1 MKWIITLLALLVS
14 GPLLAQYKY
23 WGTDY
28 DSLSQAVHSQQADTT
43 RLRVLVQLVDIVD
56 LSELRRRRQLL
67 PQLDELL
74 ALNKQL
80 KKFDDVP
87 YQQLRVGVRL
97 WAQDPPNPQALAAM
111 QQTIFLFDE
120 AKRQM
125 PRLLIAMAP
134 LFNQLRQVPAR
145 GVYFRERLA
154 AYKLRGDKKS
164 MAACYLALGGYYR
177 HKGDYNQSI
186 SHLLQAADL
195 FREFDRAHYVNE
207 IMATGAAY
215 ADWGNTQRALHYLRL
230 AMKLEDA
237 YQIEGV
243 KRFFTIEAISK
254 VHLRLGRHPEAL
266 RFADMGLK
274 AARTDSATEAVYTA
288 YALVQKGAVLLGMHQ
303 PEQAY
308 PFLRQAQHL
317 DDSLHLPMTGR
328 VGEFELEATWAQY
341 YDARHD
347 YLRAEK
353 HWLRAYQKSTAARM
367 DVLLPRY
374 LAQLSRFYDAQKRPA
389 EAQRYSRA
397 YLTLADTLS
406 AAEGAFHVAQYEG
419 ERTEQAQNAQ
429 IANLRHEQ
437 ALQALRIK
445 QRNLLLGGAFLVV
458 ILLSGLGVFIYRQL
472 QRNRHTLQQ
481 LRQAQNQ
488 LVQSEKWAFVGELSA
503 GIAHEL
509 QNPLNFM
516 KNFAEVST
524 KLMDDM
530 GTGTSVQQNNL
541 QQEIMTGLRQ
551 NLREISE
558 HGLRASAIIKNMLE
572 HSRSGTG
579 QPVPTDLNNLAA
591 EAAQLAYKGFR
602 TQDPAFS
609 ATLKTEYDPQ
619 LRPAPVL
626 PQDLSRVLI
635 NLCTNAL
642 HAVRQRQ
649 QIGEAGYEPEIC
661 MCTAQHS
668 NAVEIRVCDN
678 GVGMPESVQR
688 QIFEP
693 FFTTKPAGEGTGLG
707 LSLSYDIVKKG
718 HGGNLVVSS
727 EVGKGTEF
735 IITLPC

>member
-1 MKWIITLLALLVS
+1 MKWIITLLALLLS
-14 GPLLAQYKY
+14 GPLLAQYQY
-23 WGTDY
+23 WEADY
-28 DSLSQAVHSQQADTT
+28 DALSRTLKGQLADTT

-56 LSELRRRRQLL
+56 LSELRRRRQVL

-74 ALNKQL
+74 ALNQQL
-80 KKFDDVP
+80 RKLNDVP

-97 WAQDPPNPQALAAM
+97 WAQDPPNPLALAAM
-111 QQTIFLFDE
+111 QETIFLFDE
-120 AKRQM
+120 ANKPV

-134 LFNQLRQVPAR
+134 LFNVLLQVSAR
-145 GVYFRERLA
+145 GVYFREKLDF
-154 AYKLRGDKKS
+154 YKLRGDKKS

-186 SHLLQAADL
+186 SHLLRAADL
-195 FREFDRAHYVNE
+195 FREFDRTHYLNE
-207 IMATGAAY
+207 IMAAGAAY
-215 ADWGNTQRALHYLRL
+215 ADWGNTQRALHYLRQ
-230 AMKLEDA
+230 AMKLEDT
-237 YQIEGV
+237 YRIEGV

-254 VHLRLGRHPEAL
+254 VHLRQGDYQEAL

-274 AARTDSATEAVYTA
+274 AARSDSAVEAVYTA
-288 YALVQKGAVLLGMHQ
+288 YALVQKGSGLLGMNQ
-303 PEQAY
+303 PEQAL
-308 PFLRQAQHL
+308 PFLRRAQHL

-341 YDARHD
+341 YAARHN
-347 YLRAEK
+347 YPQAEK
-353 HWLRAYQKSTAARM
+353 HWLRAYHKATAAHM
-367 DVLLPRY
+367 EVLLPRY
-374 LAQLSRFYDAQKRPA
+374 LAQLSRFYDAQGRPA

-397 YLTLADTLS
+397 YLTLADTLD
-406 AAEGAFHVAQYEG
+406 AAEGAFHTAQYEG
-419 ERTEQAQNAQ
+419 ERIEQAQNAQ
-429 IANLRHEQ
+429 IANLRHDQ

-445 QRNLLLGGAFLVV
+445 QRNLLLGGSMLVV
-458 ILLSGLGVFIYRQL
+458 VLLSSLGLLIYRQL
-472 QRNRHTLQQ
+472 QHNQRTLRQ
-481 LRQAQNQ
+481 LRQAQGQ
-488 LVQSEKWAFVGELSA
+488 LIQSEKWAFVGELSA

-524 KLMDDM
+524 KLMDEM
-530 GTGTSVQQNNL
+530 SNNDSL
-541 QQEIMTGLRQ
+541 KKSNLEQEILTGLRQ
-551 NLREISE
+551 NLHEISE

-579 QPVPTDLNNLAA
+579 QPVPTDLNALAA

-602 TQDPAFS
+602 TQDPTFS
-609 ATLKTEYDPQ
+609 TTLKTEYDLQ
-619 LRPAPVL
+619 LRLTPVV

-635 NLCTNAL
+635 NLCANAL

-649 QIGEAGYEPEIC
+649 QTGEEGYKPEIC
-661 MCTAQHS
+661 IRTVQHRS
-668 NAVEIRVCDN
+668 AVEIRVCDN
-678 GVGMPESVQR
+678 GVGMPENVQR

-718 HGGNLVVSS
+718 HGGSLSVSS

>member
-1 MKWIITLLALLVS
+1 MKWIITLLALLLS

-23 WGTDY
+23 WETDY
-28 DSLSQAVHSQQADTT
+28 DSLAHSLNGQVADTT
-43 RLRVLVQLVDIVD
+43 RLRVLVQLVDIID

-74 ALNKQL
+74 TLNKQL

-87 YQQLRVGVRL
+87 YQQLRIGLRL
-97 WAQDPPNPQALAAM
+97 WVQDPPNPQALAAM
-111 QQTIFLFDE
+111 QQAVFLFDE
-120 AKRQM
+120 ANRQV

-134 LFNQLRQVPAR
+134 MFNQLRQVPAR
-145 GVYFRERLA
+145 GIYFREKLA
-154 AYKLRGDKKS
+154 AYKLRGDKKN

-186 SHLLQAADL
+186 SHLLRAADL
-195 FREFDRAHYVNE
+195 FREFDRVHYLNE
-207 IMATGAAY
+207 IMAAGAAY
-215 ADWGNTQRALHYLRL
+215 ADWGNTQRALYYLRQ

-237 YQIEGV
+237 YRIEGV
-243 KRFFTIEAISK
+243 KRFFTVEAISK
-254 VHLRLGRHPEAL
+254 VHLRLGRYQEAL

-274 AARTDSATEAVYTA
+274 AARSDSAAQAVYTA
-288 YALVQKGAVLLGMHQ
+288 YALVQKSAVLLGMNQ
-303 PEQAY
+303 PEQAL
-308 PFLRQAQHL
+308 PFLRRAQHL

-347 YLRAEK
+347 SRQAEK
-353 HWLRAYQKSTAARM
+353 HWLRAYQKATAARM

-374 LAQLSRFYDAQKRPA
+374 LAQLSRFYDAQSRPA

-397 YLTLADTLS
+397 YLTLADTLN

-419 ERTEQAQNAQ
+419 ERIEQAQNAQ
-429 IANLRHEQ
+429 IANLRQEQ

-445 QRNLLLGGAFLVV
+445 QRNLLLGGALLVV
-458 ILLSGLGVFIYRQL
+458 VLLSGLGVFIYRQL
-472 QRNRHTLQQ
+472 QSNRRTLQQ

-524 KLMDDM
+524 KLMDEM
-530 GTGTSVQQNNL
+530 GNGTSVQQNNL

-579 QPVPTDLNNLAA
+579 QPVPTDLNSLAA

-602 TQDPAFS
+602 TQNPTFN
-609 ATLKTEYDPQ
+609 ATIKTEYDPE

-635 NLCTNAL
+635 NLCANAL
-642 HAVRQRQ
+642 HAVQQRQ
-649 QIGEAGYEPEIC
+649 QMGQAGYEPEIC
-661 MCTAQHS
+661 VCTAQRS
-668 NAVEIRVCDN
+668 NGVEIKVCDN
-678 GVGMPESVQR
+678 GVGMPESVQQ

-707 LSLSYDIVKKG
+707 LSLSYDIIKKG
-718 HGGNLVVSS
+718 HGGSLNVSS

>member
-1 MKWIITLLALLVS
+1 MKWIITLLALLLS

-23 WGTDY
+23 WETDY
-28 DSLSQAVHSQQADTT
+28 DSLSHSLNGQLADTT

-56 LSELRRRRQLL
+56 LSEMRHRRQLL

-74 ALNKQL
+74 TLNQKL
-80 KKFDDVP
+80 KKLNDVP

-111 QQTIFLFDE
+111 QQAIFLFDE
-120 AKRQM
+120 ADREM

-145 GVYFRERLA
+145 GAYFRERLA
-154 AYKLRGDKKS
+154 TYKLRGDKKNT
-164 MAACYLALGGYYR
+164 AACYLALGGYYR

-195 FREFDRAHYVNE
+195 FRGFDRLLYLNE
-207 IMATGAAY
+207 IMAAGAAY
-215 ADWGNTQRALHYLRL
+215 ADWGNTQRALYYLRL
-230 AMKLEDA
+230 AMKLEDD
-237 YQIEGV
+237 YKIEGV
-243 KRFFTIEAISK
+243 KRFFTVEAISK
-254 VHLRLGRHPEAL
+254 VYLRQGKHQQAL
-266 RFADMGLK
+266 RYADMGFK
-274 AARTDSATEAVYTA
+274 AALSDSAVQAVYTA
-288 YALVQKGAVLLGMHQ
+288 YALVQKSAVLLGMNQ
-303 PEQAY
+303 SEKALPL
-308 PFLRQAQHL
+308 LRRAQHL

-347 YLRAEK
+347 YAQAEK
-353 HWLRAYQKSTAARM
+353 HWLRAYQKATAARM

-374 LAQLSRFYDAQKRPA
+374 LAQLSRFYDAQGRPA

-397 YLTLADTLS
+397 YLTLADTLN

-437 ALQALRIK
+437 ALQALRLK
-445 QRNLLLGGAFLVV
+445 QRNLLLVGAFMVV

-472 QRNRHTLQQ
+472 QSNRRTLQQ

-488 LVQSEKWAFVGELSA
+488 LIQSEKWAFVGELSA

-530 GTGTSVQQNNL
+530 GNGSSTKQNNL
-541 QQEIMTGLRQ
+541 EQEILTGLRQ

-579 QPVPTDLNNLAA
+579 QPVSTDLNALAA
-591 EAAQLAYKGFR
+591 EAVQLAYKGFR
-602 TQDPAFS
+602 TQDSTFS
-609 ATLKTEYDPQ
+609 ATLKTDYDPQ

-649 QIGEAGYEPEIC
+649 QMGEADYEPEIC
-661 MCTAQHS
+661 VSTTQRS

-678 GVGMPESVQR
+678 GVGMPENVQR

-718 HGGNLVVSS
+718 HGGSLNVSS